1 MKKIQNLTRVSIL
14 YFLKTVS
21 LVFIVLF
28 VFSCSND
35 DDTIMPEQQE
45 EEEVEDTPTEV
56 FIEAGEVMKYEVVS
70 LEIENIPSESLEGT
84 VNDNTITVVKS
95 SDNSISL
102 LIDDNFEIGENILE
116 IPSLDNK
123 IRFKVSNAVLI
134 NSVEETLDE
143 LSSNFDT
150 YAESINGD
158 NNTPE
163 QDYVISAIENYKSTL
178 QQLSPE
184 EREVVALTYQANK
197 AFFDQLYQIDY
208 TVPKQKVGKDYSG
221 LSYKDLARNFALATI
236 GAGSATF
243 LAVASFSS
251 IPIVTLPLAIAAI
264 TLWGIV
270 RDIGYEAINRTQV
283 LYDQFQFGDFVSTA
297 LQKNNSALE
306 FNSEVPQQIPFKTK
320 TRSIN
325 SSDSNNQNT
334 IISSIFTSTS
344 ELNTVIDRLNS
355 VITVVN
361 KIPFT
366 NISSIDYFSIP
377 SEPQYEPIEITQEIF
392 SNILFTIE
400 NSNLNLN
407 NVSFENGLLNLTITI
422 LDDSGVE
429 EFVESSIT
437 YALQDDTNDLTGS
450 LPVKVF
456 KDTETQAQDIEI
468 VSGNDQ
474 TARQGDQLSEP
485 LVVVVKDNEGNVVSG
500 QEVIFSITNGGGSLS
515 QEKVITDSN
524 GNAQTNWTLVDSVD
538 SQTVE
543 ASISDDEGN
552 IIDSISFSA
561 TATNECTDNEPPTI
575 TGISYTCK
583 KRPDDPAD
591 EITFFVNIDFTN
603 GIEDANFEDYTIVV
617 TNANG
622 GGYDEKLISGTM
634 NSGTFEVAVAGLKS
648 ELSTCSPNGGS
659 SMVLKEGVVYM
670 IDPCG
675 DESNKINYRAIVY
688 SID

>member
-1 MKKIQNLTRVSIL
+1 M
-14 YFLKTVS
+14 
-21 LVFIVLF
+21 LF

-524 GNAQTNWTLVDSVD
+524 GNAQTNWTLGDNVD

-634 NSGTFEVAVAGLKS
+634 NSGTFEVAVAGLMP
-648 ELSTCSPNGGS
+648 EYWTCSSFGGS

-675 DESNKINYRAIVY
+675 NESNRINYRAIIY
-688 SID
+688 SVD